1 MESPSNSR
9 SPALY
14 LILPQGPDL
23 WATQRSLGQWYQ
35 MSTHL
40 VYFAACPIPSVKFF
54 TQENEHSVGGRSHG
68 QDVGRQEAGPS
79 SASNKLRT
87 ESKSHSSSETRVPP
101 LEKSRQLHLPRWEDG
116 REPSRGPHTD
126 SLLPKS
132 SWPCLQVAESTIVFC

>member
-1 MESPSNSR
+1 MESPGNSR
-9 SPALY
+9 RPASY
-14 LILPQGPDL
+14 LILPRGPDL

-40 VYFAACPIPSVKFF
+40 VSFAACPIPIVKCF
-54 TQENEHSVGGRSHG
+54 TQENEHRVGGRSQG
-68 QDVGRQEAGPS
+68 QDVGRQDAGPS
-79 SASNKLRT
+79 SASNKLWPG
-87 ESKSHSSSETRVPP
+87 SKSHSSSETRVPP

-132 SWPCLQVAESTIVFC
+132 SWLCLQVAESTIVLC